1 MSEQNK
7 IAKKRISLLLVAA
20 LFALFCTSLASATID
35 LVTPANNTY
44 SNKIVTFDYYVGL
57 DNLTVTNCKLIIDSE
72 TKATNT
78 NITNPGFNAFTE
90 NLTTGNHSWRIEC
103 YYNNNSESSEERTII
118 IDSLKPTIVLFFPI
132 NKTQINASSVD
143 INFVVLDNI
152 AENISCDITLN
163 NNVNKSITAK
173 NSEPATT
180 TLSTLETGNY
190 TWGITCYD
198 YVNNS
203 ETSETRTFRIE
214 ALPAQPTF
222 NITIPGIEYNI
233 GDNILMTISAPQG
246 TSIRVEVCPDKPGFV
261 ECKVPVN
268 AQNVMNY
275 PFQEYLMFTNYE
287 GKYLLEAFFNYS
299 GFTEAK
305 ALNYEIKNNIK
316 IDIDTD
322 DDQRRNVPVILKAD
336 AKGGVGTLNYTWHLS
351 DGSVKNGK
359 KTNITY
365 TTAGN
370 YVNTVS
376 VKDAYNNTKN
386 SSITITVDNTYY
398 VKIVVKNSVTK
409 GVISRATVDIDDEEK
424 ETDANG
430 EIGYY
435 LTPGQKGIFV
445 LKENYT
451 MYHSDLDITKDE
463 TITLFLEPVINQ
475 EPIITLIRPGNNS
488 GITGTTTELAF
499 KAEYNRTLNCS
510 FYINEKNDGFFA
522 YLGSIEVSDSAEHA
536 FGVIELENKSYW
548 WKVECVDK
556 IGKSG
561 MSTSWVFNV
570 GSLAALPTP
579 QTTEPQASSGNF
591 KTYDDWVKEFQQILD
606 NINALP
612 KDEKEAAEA
621 LGISSIIDESISVFK
636 NTIRDLDALN
646 FRTDLTDADKQAEG
660 EQMVLN
666 AEQAY
671 QKTPISIELLNKDAF
686 VDYIKPDEIEA
697 LLDQYLEINNVSLS
711 ISKKELLKF
720 INDLQQ
726 EVLISSKVKTA
737 RVTYRDGTQSDASII
752 LREIKTYNITE
763 GAFIMEI
770 IPKDVAEKADNIMS
784 SQKYEVVMQDP
795 IIKFGLQGDTTIT
808 YYFEANQDLE
818 LLKKIKTVV
827 LVDPASI
834 EAKQKITGFS
844 IKGLK
849 MPSGK
854 GIMFIPVIII
864 LLGGLVFAGIKYDG
878 INTAR
883 YLAYRIYGK
892 KSLHYISVILNEIN
906 DNLDGGDH
914 EKAIDLYNEAKDA
927 YSELSTLAK
936 NDVYENISQTAVRV
950 KEYCD
955 AMQAQGNIAELK
967 VMVNNIQGLLNNG
980 QLSASLEEYKRIEA
994 AYTQLD
1000 DDTKELIHPTLVALG
1015 NKIQIAIENTK
1026 NLI

>member
-1 MSEQNK
+1 MNKQNK
-7 IAKKRISLLLVAA
+7 IAKKRISSLLIAM
-20 LFALFCTSLASATID
+20 LFALLCASLASATID
-35 LVTPANNTY
+35 LVAPANNAY
-44 SNKIVTFDYYVGL
+44 SNRIVTFDYYVGL
-57 DNLTVTNCKLIIDSE
+57 DNLTVTNCSLIIDSE
-72 TKATNT
+72 INATDT
-78 NITNPGFNAFTE
+78 NITNPGFNSFTA
-90 NLTTGNHSWRIEC
+90 NLTTGNHNWKIEC
-103 YYNNNSESSEERTII
+103 YYGNSPESSEERTII
-118 IDSLKPTIVLFFPI
+118 VDSLKPTIVLFFPV
-132 NKTQINASSVD
+132 NNTQINASSAD
-143 INFVVLDNI
+143 ISFVALDNI
-152 AENISCDITLN
+152 AQNISCDITLN

-173 NSEPATT
+173 NSEPATAT
-180 TLSTLETGNY
+180 ISGLETGDY
-190 TWGITCYD
+190 IWGITCYD

-203 ETSETRTFRIE
+203 ETSETRAFRIE
-214 ALPAQPTF
+214 APPTQPTF
-222 NITIPGIEYNI
+222 NITIPGTEYNI
-233 GDNILMTISAPQG
+233 GDNILMTINAPQG

-275 PFQEYLMFTNYE
+275 PFEEYLPFTVTE
-287 GKYLLEAFFNYS
+287 GKYVLEAFFNYS
-299 GFTEAK
+299 SFTEAK

-322 DDQRRNVPVILKAD
+322 NDQRRNVPVILKSD

-351 DGSVKNGK
+351 DGSVRNGK
-359 KTNITY
+359 KANITY
-365 TTAGN
+365 TTAGD

-398 VKIVVKNSVTK
+398 VKIVVKDSVTK
-409 GVISRATVDIDDEEK
+409 GVISGATVDIDDEEK
-424 ETDANG
+424 KTDANG

-435 LTPGQKGIFV
+435 LTSGQKEIFII
-445 LKENYT
+445 KENYT
-451 MYHSDLDITKDE
+451 IYHGDLAITKDE
-463 TITLFLEPVINQ
+463 TITLPLEPVINQ
-475 EPIITLIRPGNNS
+475 EPVITLIRPENNS
-488 GITGTTTELAF
+488 GITGTTTELVF

-522 YLGSIEVSDSAEHA
+522 YLGSVEVSDPAEHA

-556 IGKSG
+556 NVKSG
-561 MSTSWVFNV
+561 MSNSWIFNV
-570 GSLAALPTP
+570 GSSGALLIPE
-579 QTTEPQASSGNF
+579 TTNPQANGGNF

-606 NINALP
+606 NINSLP

-621 LGISSIIDESISVFK
+621 LGISGKIDESISVFK

-646 FRTDLTDADKQAEG
+646 FRTDLSDVDKQAEG
-660 EQMVLN
+660 EKMVLN

-671 QKTPISIELLNKDAF
+671 QKTPIGIELLNKDAF
-686 VDYIKPDEIEA
+686 VDYVKPDEIEA

-752 LREIKTYNITE
+752 FREIKTYNITA
-763 GAFIMEI
+763 GSFIMEI
-770 IPKDVAEKADNIMS
+770 IPKDVAEKADDIMS
-784 SQKYEVVMQDP
+784 SQGYEVVMQDP
-795 IIKFGLQGDTTIT
+795 IIKFGLQGDTTIA
-808 YYFEANQDLE
+808 YYFEANRDLE

-849 MPSGK
+849 MPSSK
-854 GIMFIPVIII
+854 GIIFIPVIII
-864 LLGGLVFAGIKYDG
+864 LLGGLVFAGIKYG

-892 KSLHYISVILNEIN
+892 KSLHYISIILNEIN

-936 NDVYENISQTAVRV
+936 NDVYDNISQTAVRV

-955 AMQAQGNIAELK
+955 AMQAQSNIAELK

-980 QLSASLEEYKRIEA
+980 QLSATLEEYKRIEA

-1000 DDTKELIHPTLVALG
+1000 DETRELIHPTLVALG